1 MSYGNARSG
10 LNNVGEYQASGLP
23 WVTSSGVTSTP
34 FEINFPYVTNGISLH
49 VTGGSVDLRLG
60 FSLNGVNGTN
70 YITLK
75 SSDSWLT
82 LNIRC
87 KAIWLRAEAGA
98 VNVPFSV
105 MAGLTTIEEREFPIL
120 TGSAI
125 YNSASNFSPV
135 FGYGKPL
142 TPGSGSGI
150 G

>member
-10 LNNVGEYQASGLP
+10 VNNVAEYQASGLP
-23 WVTSSGVTSTP
+23 WVTSSSVTTTP

-60 FSLNGVNGTN
+60 FSLNGVNGSN
-70 YITLK
+70 YLEIK
-75 SSDSWLT
+75 SSDSWLH
-82 LNIRC
+82 LNVRC
-87 KAIWLRAEAGA
+87 KAIWLRAETGA
-98 VNVPFSV
+98 IAVPFSV
-105 MAGLTTIEEREFPIL
+105 FAGLTMIEERDFPIL

-135 FGYGKPL
+135 FGYGKPQ
-142 TPGSGSGI
+142 TAGSGSGV